1 MRFEKI
7 YEFKAANDGVT
18 SLLFH
23 NFLYS
28 CGEDDFIR
36 KWNILNYSPI
46 CEVKAHD
53 KNINGLVLSPSK
65 NSIISYSDDG
75 KIMEF
80 NLDLK
85 PLYDYQGHYGRV
97 NDLAFIDQKRFIT
110 VSDDGTTRLY
120 INRGS
125 YKEKDFEIGD
135 VESVCVF
142 KDKILIGGSKLVICD
157 FDLNKLTS
165 HDDDYTYG
173 IDGIYSDGRLIYIS
187 RSMEKKLEI
196 RDERFQILKILKMPS
211 WINFIDF
218 RYEYIFMAVSNMIL
232 VYDKDMNEVGRND
245 FSDSEVHH
253 FIFNNE
259 QIIVAYDDGYIRVW
273 SLIY

>member
-1 MRFEKI
+1 MKFEKI
-7 YEFKAANDGVT
+7 YEFKAAKDGIND
-18 SLLFH
+18 LLLDDY
-23 NFLYS
+23 LYS

-36 KWNILNYSPI
+36 KWNILNYSLI

-53 KNINGLVLSPSK
+53 KDINGIVLSPSK

-75 KIMEF
+75 KIREF

-85 PLYDYQGHYGRV
+85 PLYDYKGHNSRV

-110 VSDDGTTRLY
+110 ASDDGTTRLY

-165 HDDDYTYG
+165 YDDDYTYG
-173 IDGIYSDGRLIYIS
+173 IDGIYSDGNLIYIS

-196 RDERFQILKILKMPS
+196 RDERFNILKILKMPS

-218 RYEYIFMAVSNMIL
+218 KYGYIFMAVSNMIL
-232 VYDKDMNEVGRND
+232 VYDKDMNEILRND
-245 FSDSEVHH
+245 FSDAEISSFV
-253 FIFNNE
+253 FYDKNM
-259 QIIVAYDDGYIRVW
+259 IVGYDDSYIRVW
-273 SLIY
+273 SLNE